1 VPAAPVG
8 AITTAPRVPGA
19 ARGSREIVPS
29 AGAATAAARFAI
41 EFGPFVS
48 TAEAERLER
57 RLTQAGYQTVRFRQ
71 SQPGAA
77 VYAVLIE
84 RMPPGRDA
92 TSVVAAL
99 RDQGLGEAAVV
110 GTDPP
115 SVRVGE
121 PLPLRGAVELAERVR
136 VAGYHIRVA
145 AQAGDAVTFVIR
157 HGNFA
162 SHEEAEAKGRELSRL
177 SLPGSQVVQV
187 R

>member
-1 VPAAPVG
+1 VPD
-8 AITTAPRVPGA
+8 A

-92 TSVVAAL
+92 ASVVAAL
-99 RDQGLGEAAVV
+99 RDKGLGEAAVV

-136 VAGYHIRVA
+136 VAGYQIRVA
-145 AQAGDAVTFVIR
+145 AQAGEAVTFVIR